1 MFSIADREHIQISNQ
16 KWSGQRFFRFT

>member
-16 KWSGQRFFRFT
+16 KWSGHRFFGFT